1 MQRPIPVLH
10 FVCELSDTI
19 FESERD
25 GYAHRPIGAYNW
37 RRARRRRHGERMD
50 DKPVIRHR
58 SGGRHGLAAMP
69 TAEFCWFINS
79 FGGYHAIVTLQTR
92 ILID

>member
-1 MQRPIPVLH
+1 
-10 FVCELSDTI
+10 
-19 FESERD
+19 
-25 GYAHRPIGAYNW
+25 
-37 RRARRRRHGERMD
+37 MD